1 MNSFL
6 MTIAGLI
13 FIVGLSIG
21 VAYLYLEKRKL
32 EESKN
37 RRIIEPQEDEIDV
50 ESARAII
57 LTEVKHV
64 KQLAVLRKTYQSGI
78 DIKDSTK
85 IFGLSLPGTK
95 KRLALDYSINV
106 VCGCDLDKIK
116 IAGNFSNG
124 RHLRINLPGSEI
136 FDIYADINTFV
147 VRDKDSGVF
156 ASDVQVEEQNR
167 EIAAD
172 VQSVK
177 QNLIDSGIL
186 EESNKNVL
194 QIIRSITEPLGIT
207 AEIEFFDSNLFDTR
221 PDLLRLE

>member
-6 MTIAGLI
+6 MTIAGLLVV
-13 FIVGLSIG
+13 VGLSFG
-21 VAYLYLEKRKL
+21 VAYLYLE
-32 EESKN
+32 
-37 RRIIEPQEDEIDV
+37 RRRNSEPGRQIIEPQEDGIDI

-95 KRLALDYSINV
+95 KKLTLDYSINV

-116 IAGNFSNG
+116 IARSFSNG
-124 RHLRINLPGSEI
+124 RHLRINLPNSEI
-136 FDIYADINTFV
+136 FDIYADINTFA
-147 VRDKDSGVF
+147 VRDKDSGIF

-177 QNLIDSGIL
+177 QSLIDNGIL
-186 EESNKNVL
+186 QECNENVL
-194 QIIRSITEPLGIT
+194 QIIRSITEPLGVE
-207 AEIEFFDSNLFDTR
+207 AEITFFESNLFDTR
-221 PDLLRLE
+221 PDLVRLE